1 MRYLHNNRG
10 VAAVEFAICL
20 PILLLLVLG
29 SIEFGLM
36 FYNKQVITNASRE
49 GVRAG
54 ITGEKTADEIK
65 QIVADYCNGN
75 LINLNGANELQAD
88 LVAIS
93 QEGNDLTVSVIYDYN
108 FLFGNI
114 LTFTA
119 APPPN
124 RPNPVRR
131 NHNANGM
138 NRKKGDANAK
148 TEYFI

>member
-1 MRYLHNNRG
+1 
-10 VAAVEFAICL
+10 
-20 PILLLLVLG
+20 
-29 SIEFGLM
+29 M

-93 QEGNDLTVSVIYDYN
+93 EEGNDLTVSVIYDYN
-108 FLFGNI
+108 FLFGGI
-114 LTFTA
+114 LTFTDDD
-119 APPPN
+119 PPQPSKPCPHEPQCEWN
-124 RPNPVRR
+124 EQE
-131 NHNANGM
+131 
-138 NRKKGDANAK
+138 KG
-148 TEYFI
+148 

>member
-10 VAAVEFAICL
+10 IATVEFAICL

-29 SIEFGLM
+29 SLEFGLM

-93 QEGNDLTVSVIYDYN
+93 EEGNDLTVSVIYDYN

-114 LTFTA
+114 LTFTDD
-119 APPPN
+119 PPPTVQTLSAGTTM
-124 RPNPVRR
+124 R
-131 NHNANGM
+131 M
-138 NRKKGDANAK
+138 
-148 TEYFI
+148 E